1 MSGAYLTRKN
11 PMSYRRIGVHLLS
24 VVLFFSSVFAS
35 AQTITSGTVVGFVT
49 DATGAFVPSAEVT
62 IRQAD
67 TGTVQTTKTN
77 ASGQYRFPFLKPGEY
92 VVSAE
97 AIGQST
103 NQAHF
108 SLLVGQEQQVNLTLA
123 IQSINQSVNVSS
135 DTPLLE
141 TENANQATAYGL
153 KEVAHMP
160 VNGGDITNIAF
171 TTPGL
176 RLNVGGGN
184 TNFNVN
190 GLPFSS
196 ALFTMN
202 GADITEPYNLNN
214 KSGASNNT
222 LGANDIQE
230 AAVVVNAFS
239 AQYGRMA
246 GAQVNYISKS
256 GTNLFHGNLAENY
269 NDAILNANDY
279 FNNLTGT
286 PRGRADA
293 NQYAASIGGPILRDK
308 LLFFANTE
316 GLRYALP
323 SSGVISLPS
332 PQFQQYTLAHIP
344 AASIPYYQQLFA
356 LYNAAPGVNRAV
368 PVTNGTGPL
377 QDGNGNLGCGKE
389 TFPGAYVNG
398 TSGAQFGKDVPCSV
412 AFGTNAASLNT
423 ETYVSGRVDYNIS
436 DKQKIYFRLSRDWG
450 IQASATSPISP
461 LFNQQSDQPWTIPQ
475 VNYTYAITPN
485 LVNNFIAS
493 GNWYSAVFGVAN
505 FPAAEAAFAGNITFN
520 DGGANGSANSS
531 TGTGFANVNALLPT
545 GRRGE
550 QFQLIDDISWSRG
563 HHTLQAGVNDRNNRI
578 SDSSISTGSV
588 IGAYTFTDLTDF
600 AVGTVDSTGTGSKF
614 TQSFPLLTTAHTRL
628 NSLGFYGQDEW
639 RARKNLNI
647 TYGVRFELQGNP
659 SCKEDCF
666 SRLNTEFLASGY
678 QAGAAVPYNTT
689 IQTGLNKTFAN
700 LEGLVYEPRLGVAWS
715 PLGEG
720 RTVIRGGV
728 GLFANTFAGSVAA
741 NIFGNAPNKFT
752 PTVTYGDV
760 ALNSDTNSSQSVA
773 FQSNHA
779 FQNGFSNGDN
789 LTNLQAALG
798 KVQFATPT
806 FYAYPSHFNTIK
818 VIEWSL
824 QIEQPITP
832 RDVFVLTYSGNHGY
846 DEAITNADANAYIG
860 TPSRYP
866 NGFGNLPASI
876 PDPRFSTVSQ
886 VLTSGY
892 SNYNGLVAQFR
903 HAFSYGFQAQAFYT
917 WSHSLQIDPPSGTS
931 TTQFVYN
938 PYNLRA
944 GYGPTGFDTR
954 HNFTADLLWTS
965 PKHSNRWLQSSL
977 GNWTFGGKL
986 YLYSGRPFSVTNSQ
1000 IPGNLSTTFGGTVLS
1015 DLLSPNLTNS
1025 CSRSAV
1031 TTPCFTSAQFAT
1043 RAQQADFGNIAPNSF
1058 RGPGFF
1064 TVASQLTKTIPVKER
1079 AAFEFGVSA
1088 YNLFNHPNFAVPT
1101 GNVASGS
1108 IGLITSTVSSPTS
1121 IYGTGQGAIVSG
1133 RVLVL
1138 LGKFTF

>member
-1 MSGAYLTRKN
+1 MSFRRTGLYLFLF
-11 PMSYRRIGVHLLS
+11 LLS
-24 VVLFFSSVFAS
+24 AS
-35 AQTITSGTVVGFVT
+35 FTYGQTITSGTVVGFVT
-49 DATGAFVPSAEVT
+49 DATGAVVPSASVT
-62 IRQAD
+62 IQQTD
-67 TGTVQTTKTN
+67 TGTVRTTKTN
-77 ASGQYRFPFLKPGEY
+77 ESGQYRFPFLKPGEY
-92 VVSAE
+92 VISAE
-97 AIGQST
+97 ATGQAT

-123 IQSINQSVNVSS
+123 VQSINQSVYVSS

-141 TENANQATAYGL
+141 TENANQATSYGL
-153 KEVAHMP
+153 KEVENQP

-230 AAVVVNAFS
+230 AAVIVNAFS

-256 GTNLFHGNLAENY
+256 GTNQFHGNLVENY
-269 NDAILNANDY
+269 NDAIFNANDY
-279 FNNLTGT
+279 FKILEGT

-293 NQYAASIGGPILRDK
+293 NQYAASIGGPILRNK
-308 LLFFANTE
+308 LLFFVNTE

-323 SSGVISLPS
+323 SSGTISLPS

-344 AASIPYYQQLFA
+344 ASSVPYYQQLFA
-356 LYNAAPGVNRAV
+356 LYNAAPGIGRAV
-368 PVTNGTGPL
+368 PVTNGNGPL
-377 QDGNGNLGCGKE
+377 QDGNNNLGCGKQ
-389 TFPGAYVNG
+389 TFPGTYVNG
-398 TSGAQFGKDVPCSV
+398 ASGAQFGKDVPCAV

-436 DKQKIYFRLSRDWG
+436 DKQKIYFRISRDWG

-461 LFNQQSDQPWTIPQ
+461 IFNQQSNQPWTIPQ
-475 VNYTYAITPN
+475 VNYTYTITPN

-520 DGGANGSANSS
+520 DGGANGSAGNS

-550 QFQLIDDISWSRG
+550 QFQLIDDISWSHG

-578 SDSSISTGSV
+578 SDSSISSGSI

-600 AVGTVDSTGTGSKF
+600 AVGFVNSTGTGSKF
-614 TQSFPLLTTAHTRL
+614 TQSFPLLPTAHTRL

-659 SCKEDCF
+659 SCKENCF
-666 SRLNTEFLASGY
+666 SRLNTEFLAPGY
-678 QAGAAVPYNTT
+678 QAGANIPYNTT
-689 IQTGLNKTFAN
+689 IQTGLSKTFSD
-700 LEGLVYEPRLGVAWS
+700 LEGIVYEPRLGIAWS

-720 RTVIRGGV
+720 KTVIRGGV

-752 PTVTYGDV
+752 PSVSYGDV
-760 ALNSDTNSSQSVA
+760 ALNTDPNSSQSVA
-773 FQSNHA
+773 FASNQA
-779 FQNGFSNGDN
+779 FQNGFSHGDT
-789 LTNLQAALG
+789 LTDLQSALG
-798 KVQFATPT
+798 KVKFATPT
-806 FYAYPSHFNTIK
+806 FYAYPDHFNTIK

-824 QIEQPITP
+824 EIEQPITP

-846 DEAITNADANAYIG
+846 DEAVTNADSNAYIG

-866 NGFGNLPASI
+866 NGFGSLPISI

-892 SNYNGLVAQFR
+892 SNYNGLTAQVR

-917 WSHSLQIDPPSGTS
+917 WSHALQIDPPSGTS

-938 PYNLRA
+938 PYSLRA
-944 GYGPTGFDTR
+944 GYGATSFDTR
-954 HNFTADLLWTS
+954 NTFTADLLWTS
-965 PKHSNRWLQSSL
+965 PKQSNRWLQSTL
-977 GNWTFGGKL
+977 GNWTLGGKL

-1015 DLLSPNLTNS
+1015 DLLDTSLVHKG

-1043 RAQQADFGNIAPNSF
+1043 RAQQADFGNTAPNSF

-1064 TVASQLTKTIPVKER
+1064 TVASQLTKKIPVTEHT
-1079 AAFEFGVSA
+1079 AFELGASA

-1101 GNVASGS
+1101 GDVTSGS
-1108 IGLITSTVSSPTS
+1108 FGSITSTVSSPTS

>member
-1 MSGAYLTRKN
+1 
-11 PMSYRRIGVHLLS
+11 MSYRRIGISILGVLL
-24 VVLFFSSVFAS
+24 VFSSVFAS
-35 AQTITSGTVVGFVT
+35 SQTITSGTVVGFVT
-49 DATGAFVPSAEVT
+49 DATGAFVSSAEVT
-62 IRQAD
+62 IRQTD
-67 TGTVQTTKTN
+67 TETIRTTKTN
-77 ASGQYRFPFLKPGEY
+77 ESGQYRFPFLKPGEY
-92 VVSAE
+92 VVSAQ

-123 IQSINQSVNVSS
+123 VQSVSQSVNVSS
-135 DTPLLE
+135 DSPLLE
-141 TENANQATAYGL
+141 TENANQATSYGI
-153 KEVAHMP
+153 KEVENMP

-176 RLNVGGGN
+176 RLNVGGGT

-230 AAVVVNAFS
+230 AAVIVNAFS

-256 GTNLFHGNLAENY
+256 GANLFHGNLAENY
-269 NDAILNANDY
+269 NDAIFNANDY

-286 PRGRADA
+286 PRGRANA
-293 NQYAASIGGPILRDK
+293 NQYAASIGGPILKDK

-323 SSGVISLPS
+323 STGVISLPS

-344 AASIPYYQQLFA
+344 ADSVPYYQQLFA
-356 LYNAAPGVNRAV
+356 LYNAAPGINRAV
-368 PVTNGTGPL
+368 PVTTGTGPL
-377 QDGNGNLGCGKE
+377 QDGTGNLGCGKQ
-389 TFPGAYVNG
+389 TFPGTYANG
-398 TSGAQFGKDVPCSV
+398 ASGAQFGKNVPCSI
-412 AFGTNAASLNT
+412 AFGTNASSLNT

-436 DKQKIYFRLSRDWG
+436 DKQKIYFRVSHDWG

-461 LFNQQSDQPWTIPQ
+461 IFNQQSNQPWTIPQ
-475 VNYTYAITPN
+475 VNYTYTITPN

-520 DGGANGSANSS
+520 DGGANGSANST
-531 TGTGFANVNALLPT
+531 TGSGFANVNALLPT

-550 QFQLIDDISWSRG
+550 QFQLIDDVSWSRG

-600 AVGTVDSTGTGSKF
+600 AVGSVNSTDTGSKF
-614 TQSFPLLTTAHTRL
+614 TQSFPLLPTAHTRL

-659 SCKEDCF
+659 SCKENCF
-666 SRLNTEFLASGY
+666 SRLNTEFLASNY
-678 QAGAAVPYNTT
+678 QAGANVPYNTT
-689 IQTGLNKTFAN
+689 IQTDLNKTFAN
-700 LEGLVYEPRLGVAWS
+700 LEGIVYEPRVGVAWS
-715 PLGEG
+715 PLGDG
-720 RTVIRGGV
+720 KTVIRGGV

-752 PTVTYGDV
+752 PTVNYGDV
-760 ALNSDTNSSQSVA
+760 ALNTDPNSSQSVA
-773 FQSNHA
+773 FASNKA
-779 FQNGFSNGDN
+779 FQSGFSQGDD
-789 LTNLQAALG
+789 LTDLQSALG

-806 FYAYPSHFNTIK
+806 IYTYPNHFHTIK

-824 QIEQPITP
+824 EIEQPITP

-860 TPSRYP
+860 TLSRYP
-866 NGFGNLPASI
+866 NGFGNLPTSI

-886 VLTSGY
+886 ILTTGY
-892 SNYNGLVAQFR
+892 SNYNGLVAQVR
-903 HAFSYGFQAQAFYT
+903 HTFSYGFQARAFYT

-954 HNFTADLLWTS
+954 NNFTADLLWMT
-965 PKHSNRWLQSSL
+965 PKHNNRWLQSTM
-977 GNWTFGGKL
+977 GNWAFGSKL

-1000 IPGNLSTTFGGTVLS
+1000 IPGNLSPTFGGTILS
-1015 DLLSPNLTNS
+1015 DLLDPGLTNKS

-1031 TTPCFTSAQFAT
+1031 TTPCFTSTQFAT
-1043 RAQQADFGNIAPNSF
+1043 RTQQADFGNIAPNSF

-1064 TVASQLTKTIPVKER
+1064 TVASQLTKKIPVTER
-1079 AAFEFGVSA
+1079 AAFELGASA

-1101 GNVASGS
+1101 GNVTSGS

-1133 RVLVL
+1133 RVVVL